1 MEMSKED
8 TKQLFEQIKNEKLLI
23 QQLSE
28 KKWNPNTEE
37 KKIKTDE
44 KVKKITEKQWSII
57 QAKGSS
63 KWQLLTQF
71 NLATEIPLEL
81 IQATHKNLKKSNKAV
96 S

>member
-1 MEMSKED
+1 MEMTKED

-44 KVKKITEKQWSII
+44 KVKKITDKQRSII

-63 KWQLLTQF
+63 KRQLLTQF

-81 IQATHKNLKKSNKAV
+81 MTHKNLKKSNKAV

>member
-1 MEMSKED
+1 MEMTKED

-44 KVKKITEKQWSII
+44 KVKKITDKQRSII

-63 KWQLLTQF
+63 KRQLLTQF

-81 IQATHKNLKKSNKAV
+81 MTHKNLKKPNKAV

>member
-1 MEMSKED
+1 MNMEMTKED

-44 KVKKITEKQWSII
+44 KVKKITDK
-57 QAKGSS
+57 
-63 KWQLLTQF
+63 
-71 NLATEIPLEL
+71 
-81 IQATHKNLKKSNKAV
+81 
-96 S
+96 